1 MKLTTK
7 GRYAVTAM
15 LDLALHEDQA
25 PINLADIAARQHI
38 SLAYLEQLFGKLRKK
53 GLVKSV
59 RGPGGGYHLALDAD
73 DITPAHVIY
82 AVNEPV
88 DATLCGGQQNCTGDA
103 RCLTHDL
110 WMGLNLSIAE
120 YLNGISLG
128 ELIRMNNVKQ
138 VANKQDA
145 ILIQRDIHM
154 SATI

>member
-15 LDLALHEDQA
+15 LDLALHNDQA
-25 PINLADIAARQHI
+25 PVNLAEISARQKI
-38 SLAYLEQLFGKLRKK
+38 SLTYLEQLFCKLRKK

-59 RGPGGGYHLALDAD
+59 RGPGGGYRLALNAD

-110 WMGLNLSIAE
+110 WMGLNLNIAE

-138 VANKQDA
+138 VANRQDA
-145 ILIQRDIHM
+145 ILIQRGIHM
-154 SATI
+154 SATA

>member
-15 LDLALHEDQA
+15 LDLALHEDQS
-25 PINLADIAARQHI
+25 PINLTDISARQHI
-38 SLAYLEQLFGKLRKK
+38 SLTYLEQLFGKLRKK

-59 RGPGGGYHLALDAD
+59 RGPGGGYRLALDAN

-110 WMGLNLSIAE
+110 WMGLNLNIAE

-128 ELIRMNNVKQ
+128 ELIRMNNVKK
-138 VANKQDA
+138 VATRQDA

-154 SATI
+154 GATA